1 MSDNNKSITSI
12 NGKLDDSLS
21 VRDRG
26 LMYGDG
32 LFETFAYRYN
42 KLEFL
47 SLHLDRLSADCKRL
61 SIFLDISLLKKE
73 LSEFQQQ
80 VIEAGIS
87 QAVIKLIVTRG
98 YGRRGYRVDLG
109 SEASRIIICDPWPE
123 HIDSTGD
130 NRSNKGV
137 VVQLCQTTLARSN
150 VLAGIKHLNR
160 LEQVMARLEWDD
172 PSIYEGLLMDEF
184 GNLIEG
190 TCSNLFIVN
199 TREEIITPS
208 LKYSG
213 VAGVMRRHIMENI
226 APKLGLSVYE
236 TNINFQ
242 EFTEAQ
248 EVFITN
254 SLIGI
259 LPVTKCQGS
268 RWLVGQT
275 TQKLQNA
282 LQAGEK

>member
-21 VRDRG
+21 IRDRG

-32 LFETFAYRYN
+32 LFETFAYRHN

-47 SLHLDRLSADCKRL
+47 NLHLQRLSADCKRL
-61 SIFLDISLLKKE
+61 AIPLDISLLKKE
-73 LSEFQQQ
+73 LFEFQQQ
-80 VIEAGIS
+80 VIEDGNS
-87 QAVIKLIVTRG
+87 QAVIKLIVSRG
-98 YGRRGYRVDLG
+98 YGRRGYRVDPD
-109 SEASRIIICDPWPE
+109 SETSRIIICDPWPE
-123 HIDSTGD
+123 HIDSISD
-130 NRSNKGV
+130 SRNKGV
-137 VVQLCQTTLARSN
+137 TVQLCKTTLARSN

-184 GNLIEG
+184 GSLIEG

-199 TREEIITPS
+199 ARDEILTPC
-208 LKYSG
+208 LNYSG

-226 APKLGLSVYE
+226 APKLGLSVCE
-236 TNINFQ
+236 TNIDLQ
-242 EFTEAQ
+242 EFAEAQ

-268 RWLVGQT
+268 CWLVGET
-275 TQKLQNA
+275 TKKLQNA